1 MNNAKIKIIKKK
13 YDEQGYVL
21 IKNFF
26 KKEYI
31 KNVKMNLF
39 EYLKKSK
46 KIKSNRGMHFANNSE
61 LINSIHHLKWPYVK
75 KFRKNKKTL
84 KIVECLLE
92 EKSKDFGA
100 EVFAKPAKVGMK
112 VPIHQDNFYWNIQ
125 NSLGLTVWVA
135 LDKSNRENGAI
146 YYFKGSHKH
155 GLFEHKNS
163 FVPGSSQEVREK
175 KVLKKFKKCLP
186 TLNIGD
192 ILIHDCM
199 VLHGSERNLSNKHRA
214 GLTMRYIT
222 KSGKFNLKAKKKYEK
237 NLKKQQA

>member
-1 MNNAKIKIIKKK
+1 
-13 YDEQGYVL
+13 
-21 IKNFF
+21 
-26 KKEYI
+26 
-31 KNVKMNLF
+31 MNLF

-175 KVLKKFKKCLP
+175 KVLK
-186 TLNIGD
+186 I
-192 ILIHDCM
+192 
-199 VLHGSERNLSNKHRA
+199 
-214 GLTMRYIT
+214 
-222 KSGKFNLKAKKKYEK
+222 
-237 NLKKQQA
+237 